1 MAFRTVRSA
10 THYDPTPLPDEQLGA
25 LVPVRQLEV
34 WALPLKHDMTPLPI
48 LHGVAPVPGVQ
59 FTPALLPP
67 LQLAPM
73 LTSRSK
79 HVRTGFSYF
88 MRIM

>member
-1 MAFRTVRSA
+1 
-10 THYDPTPLPDEQLGA
+10 
-25 LVPVRQLEV
+25 
-34 WALPLKHDMTPLPI
+34 MTELPI
-48 LHGVAPVPGVQ
+48 LHGVAPVPLVQ
-59 FTPALLPP
+59 FTPALLPE

-88 MRIM
+88 MRMI